1 MREAVD
7 RARIEQVMEALG
19 AAADRPVRVYFA
31 GGATAVLMGWRASTV
46 DIDFV
51 AVPDSGAMMRAIPA
65 LKSNWWRRHWQSSS
79 GATLATDPMS
89 RRW

>member
-7 RARIEQVMEALG
+7 RARIEQVMQALA

-51 AVPDSGAMMRAIPA
+51 AVPDTGAMMHAIPA
-65 LKSNWWRRHWQSSS
+65 IDPPTFRRAVD
-79 GATLATDPMS
+79 GAFPPG
-89 RRW
+89 